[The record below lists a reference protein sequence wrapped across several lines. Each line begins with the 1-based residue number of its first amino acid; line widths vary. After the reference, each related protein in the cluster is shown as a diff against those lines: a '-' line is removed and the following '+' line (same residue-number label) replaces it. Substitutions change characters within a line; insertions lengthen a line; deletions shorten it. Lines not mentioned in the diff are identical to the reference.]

1 MESMNNSNQ
10 NVKQKTFWSGKG
22 GDVWV
27 ERQTELDITLEPL
40 GNAALEKIDLT
51 NSNQLLDIG
60 CGTGR
65 TCIDIAQKF
74 SNCHV
79 SGIDISVPM
88 IGRAKNLANDEKIL
102 NASFLV
108 QDIQLEPLEADKYD
122 AAFSRFGVMFF
133 DEPKEAF
140 INIHNSLKDNSPLSF
155 VCWQSPK
162 VNPWHGVASM
172 VLKQYLDLPVP
183 EKRAPSPFAFQEPDY
198 IDDILTTA
206 GFKNIMIEP
215 LALKILWFADQ
226 SLDEAVF
233 NFMSLNPVIAES
245 MKSVEAETKDKIT
258 NELSEAFKPFMTDKG
273 LVFDSATWIVSANK

>member
-10 NVKQKTFWSGKG
+10 NVKQKIFWSGKG

-79 SGIDISVPM
+79 SGIDISEPM
-88 IGRAKNLANDEKIL
+88 IGRAKNLANEEKIL

-108 QDIQLEPLEADKYD
+108 QDIQLEPLKADKYD

-162 VNPWHGVASM
+162 ENPWHGVASM
-172 VLKQYLDLPVP
+172 VLKQHLDLPVP

>member
-1 MESMNNSNQ
+1 MASMTEPNQ
-10 NVKQKTFWSGKG
+10 NIKQKKFWSGKG

-40 GNAALEKIDLT
+40 GNAALDKIDLT
-51 NSNQLLDIG
+51 NSYQLLDIG

-74 SNCHV
+74 SNCYV

-88 IGRAKNLANDEKIL
+88 IDRARNLANDEKIL
-102 NASFLV
+102 NVSFLV
-108 QDIQLEPLEADKYD
+108 QDVQLEPLEADKYD

-140 INIHNSLKDNSPLSF
+140 FNIYNSLKVSSPLSF

-162 VNPWHGVASM
+162 ENPWHGVASM
-172 VLKQYLDLPVP
+172 ILKQHLELPVP
-183 EKRAPSPFAFQEPDY
+183 EKRAPSPFAFQEPEY
-198 IDDILTTA
+198 IDDILTTT

>member
-10 NVKQKTFWSGKG
+10 NVKQKIFWSGKG

-40 GNAALEKIDLT
+40 GNAALEKINLT

-74 SNCHV
+74 PNCHV

-172 VLKQYLDLPVP
+172 VLKQHLDLPVP

-233 NFMSLNPVIAES
+233 NFMSLNLFNFL
-245 MKSVEAETKDKIT
+245 T
-258 NELSEAFKPFMTDKG
+258 FR
-273 LVFDSATWIVSANK
+273 

>member
-162 VNPWHGVASM
+162 VNPWHGVASL
-172 VLKQYLDLPVP
+172 VLKQHLDLPVP
-183 EKRAPSPFAFQEPDY
+183 EKRAPSPFAFQEQDY